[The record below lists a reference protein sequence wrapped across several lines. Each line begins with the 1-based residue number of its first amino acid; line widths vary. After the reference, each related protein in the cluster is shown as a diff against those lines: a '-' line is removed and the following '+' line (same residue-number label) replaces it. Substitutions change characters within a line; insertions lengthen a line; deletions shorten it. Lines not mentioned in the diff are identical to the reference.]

1 MNSAW
6 AVLGLLLAGALIA
19 LVLVAVGVIV
29 ANYFADIAYKRYQ
42 QGINDGWRAREVRR
56 RIDRGAHA
64 GKAGK
69 C

>member
-1 MNSAW
+1 MIGPW

-42 QGINDGWRAREVRR
+42 QGINDGWRAREVRGEIKKSAER
-56 RIDRGAHA
+56 
-64 GKAGK
+64 KK
-69 C
+69 V